1 MLFMR
6 KANRLIND
14 FRKQTKTTI
23 WKHLDA
29 MAANYAVYSTHLN
42 GLSPFLMDY
51 DVYLYCDSTNVV
63 IVCLDCCGHCD
74 NNVYAES
81 ETLGSLILTKGYE
94 PRFSTVWKLA
104 EAVRLTK
111 IHLQLSKLD
120 MRVYGVLLTEAEIL
134 NSYGLDDMWNA
145 HNVMVIDDLTRLKY
159 RKIRVNEDDDLPCKA
174 YAKTIIDASLDAPT
188 VERTIVNSSAPTT
201 EVPKNEVNIDD
212 DDDFARLLDKFL
224 SEGMEI
230 MDEKAPFDD
239 TNDDP
244 QEGED
249 DIDLEDIPE
258 GSVHS
263 DSETV
268 ADVPFP
274 DGEIEQN
281 QNISVKVEVL
291 RPIANPREELN
302 RLVGCTDIKRRMD
315 ELVALTSYNKMM
327 RELFPNGKQHEVSLH
342 SIFLGRPGTGKTTV
356 CKIFGSLLR
365 QAGALSKGHVVVCD
379 RGTFIGTLWG
389 DEERSMKQV
398 LEMAKGGVLM
408 IDEAYL
414 LNGKHENDPGKL
426 VIQLLMNILADETQ
440 RDIAVVLCGYK
451 EPMMKLLDTN
461 PGLQSRF
468 PNKFEFTDFTVE
480 ELLEITKRR
489 IKDYD
494 YQFTTPAWEKYSGI
508 LTQAYQ
514 VRNPETWGNARFI
527 ANQLER
533 IYIQHA
539 SRCVQQQ
546 PKEKSKLLLLT
557 PEDIVPIE
565 IPRPKTKIGF

>member
-1 MLFMR
+1 MLIMR

-94 PRFSTVWKLA
+94 PRFSTVWKLM
-104 EAVRLTK
+104 EAVRLAK
-111 IHLQLSKLD
+111 IHLQLNHPD
-120 MRVYGVLLTEAEIL
+120 IAVYGVLLTEAEIL
-134 NSYGLDDMWNA
+134 NTYELYEQWDAN
-145 HNVMVIDDLTRLKY
+145 NIMVIDDFKRLKY
-159 RKIRVNEDDDLPCKA
+159 RHIPVNNDDEIDCKDYINTILDATLDVPDTEETVSTEALLPDYSRENDAKEEDDEEF
-174 YAKTIIDASLDAPT
+174 AK
-188 VERTIVNSSAPTT
+188 
-201 EVPKNEVNIDD
+201 
-212 DDDFARLLDKFL
+212 LLDKYL
-224 SEGMEI
+224 REGMEI
-230 MDEKAPFDD
+230 VDEKESFGNDADDLSEDGVENEEDEEFAPEEFPEASVHNIDD
-239 TNDDP
+239 T
-244 QEGED
+244 
-249 DIDLEDIPE
+249 
-258 GSVHS
+258 S
-263 DSETV
+263 
-268 ADVPFP
+268 FP
-274 DGEIEQN
+274 NGEIEQN
-281 QNISVKVEVL
+281 QNISVKVEIL
-291 RPIANPREELN
+291 RPIPNPREELDK
-302 RLVGCTDIKRRMD
+302 LVGCTDIKRRMD
-315 ELVALTSYNKMM
+315 ELVALTRYNKMM
-327 RELFPNGKQHEVSLH
+327 RDMFPNGKQHEVSLH
-342 SIFLGRPGTGKTTV
+342 SVFLGRPGTGKTTV

-408 IDEAYL
+408 VDEAYL

-539 SRCVQQQ
+539 SRCVQ
-546 PKEKSKLLLLT
+546 
-557 PEDIVPIE
+557 PILS
-565 IPRPKTKIGF
+565 